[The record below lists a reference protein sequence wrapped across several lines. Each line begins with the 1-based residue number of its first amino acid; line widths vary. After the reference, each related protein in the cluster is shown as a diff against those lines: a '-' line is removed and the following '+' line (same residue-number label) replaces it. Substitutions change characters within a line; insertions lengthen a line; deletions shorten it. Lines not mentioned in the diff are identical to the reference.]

1 MRDHTTLLSP
11 LLCLDVE
18 DVVALD
24 ENAPRFACQRTPIH
38 GDEEFET
45 VDPFDSEQSAQAA
58 CDQLNA
64 LVPDELAALPN
75 HLR

>member
-1 MRDHTTLLSP
+1 MS
-11 LLCLDVE
+11 VGYW

-24 ENAPRFACQRTPIH
+24 ENMTRFACQRTPIH

-45 VDPFDSEQSAQAA
+45 VEPFASAESAQTA
-58 CDQLNA
+58 CDELNA
-64 LVPDELAALPN
+64 LVPDELAALPD